1 MLDRGSRLV
10 AAGIIGCTVALIP
23 VVSGAQA
30 GNAWSPLA
38 APAAPVDVCRQ
49 LQSLSQTGLVA
60 SDTNGRI
67 GTLAAGES
75 VTMTA
80 TLGTASG
87 GTFRIVGDPGGV
99 NTLAGPSS
107 IPGTL
112 TFVSTGALP
121 GSSIGVGYFI
131 DTATGGTVNINV
143 RSSCTAVQVPTTSSG
158 ALVLLVTLLSLSA
171 AVALALRRA

>member
-1 MLDRGSRLV
+1 MRSVDKAQHSRAPSDV
-10 AAGIIGCTVALIP
+10 IGA
-23 VVSGAQA
+23 
-30 GNAWSPLA
+30 A
-38 APAAPVDVCRQ
+38 APALAPVDVYRQ
-49 LQSLSQTGLVA
+49 LPSLSQTGLVA
-60 SDTNGRI
+60 SVTNGRV
-67 GTLAAGES
+67 GTFAAGES

-87 GTFRIVGDPGGV
+87 GTFRIVGDRGGV
-99 NTLAGPSS
+99 NTLAGPWS

-131 DTATGGTVNINV
+131 DTATGGAVNSNI
-143 RSSCTAVQVPTTSSG
+143 RSSCAAAQVPTTSSS
-158 ALVLLVTLLSLSA
+158 ALVLLVTLLTLSA